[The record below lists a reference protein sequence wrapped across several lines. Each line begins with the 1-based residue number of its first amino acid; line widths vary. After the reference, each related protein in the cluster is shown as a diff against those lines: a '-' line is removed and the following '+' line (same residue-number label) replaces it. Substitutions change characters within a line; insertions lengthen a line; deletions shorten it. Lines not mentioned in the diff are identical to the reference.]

1 MRLKQLRKAKYS
13 ILASIFHIL
22 KKFFLTEPH
31 TYLCNTTG
39 KSHDFLISCCE
50 SGHTFQKM

>member
-22 KKFFLTEPH
+22 KNFFLTEPH